1 MVQKDEGNGVGRG
14 GMVQECR
21 RRGGMVQGFMRGGMV
36 QEEGRNSAGVHERP
50 NGAGVQEEG
59 RNEWGHRGGAI
70 TGQLEANYGR
80 ASAALGHSHS
90 PRGALHCR

>member
-1 MVQKDEGNGVGRG
+1 
-14 GMVQECR
+14 
-21 RRGGMVQGFMRGGMV
+21 MVQGFMRGGMV

-59 RNEWGHRGGAI
+59 RNGAGVQEEGRNEWGHRGGAI

-80 ASAALGHSHS
+80 ASAALGQCIVQPLDSV
-90 PRGALHCR
+90 

>member
-1 MVQKDEGNGVGRG
+1 MVQWCRRMRG
-14 GMVQECR
+14 TVYGCR
-21 RRGGMVQGFMRGGMV
+21 RRVELCRG
-36 QEEGRNSAGVHERP
+36 AGVHEGR

-80 ASAALGHSHS
+80 ASAAHGHSNS
-90 PRGALHCR
+90 PGGALHCRLLLCSEAMHCRQL